1 MSNVTVP
8 ALLDEGAWTLAQSL
22 RARYDCKRLQNQTR
36 EVLLTYRFHRLRVA
50 RGGSDAGRDF
60 TTIGDRLL
68 QLLQAGDAL
77 CDACL
82 ALVLEISP
90 PQVEA
95 LTDRL
100 SRLLFPRAAGP
111 CASCQHETFTI
122 RYVRRNADQAA
133 GGSSGPM
140 PRPSAGHR

>member
-22 RARYDCKRLQNQTR
+22 RARDDCERLQNQTR
-36 EVLLTYRFHRLRVA
+36 ELLLTYRLRRLRIA
-50 RGGSDAGRDF
+50 RGGSDASRDS
-60 TTIGDRLL
+60 TTIGERLL

-95 LTDRL
+95 LTDSL

-111 CASCQHETFTI
+111 CTSCQHETFTI
-122 RYVRRNADQAA
+122 RYDRRSAGNAA
-133 GGSSGPM
+133 GRSSERDATARGG
-140 PRPSAGHR
+140 A

>member
-22 RARYDCKRLQNQTR
+22 RARYDCERLQNQTR
-36 EVLLTYRFHRLRVA
+36 ELLVTYRFGRLRMA
-50 RGGSDAGRDF
+50 RGGSDASGGS
-60 TTIGDRLL
+60 TTVVDRLL
-68 QLLQAGDAL
+68 QLLHAGDAL

-82 ALVLEISP
+82 ALVLEISR

-95 LTDRL
+95 LTDSL

-111 CASCQHETFTI
+111 CTSCQHETFTI
-122 RYVRRNADQAA
+122 RYDRRSAGKAA
-133 GGSSGPM
+133 GRSSGPDATA
-140 PRPSAGHR
+140 RGGA